1 MTPLAATPNP
11 LWFVA
16 RGTGLVSLMLLT
28 GVVVLGIVT
37 TGRWSSKWWPRSLF
51 AGIHRNISLLSVAFV
66 GVHVAASIL
75 DPFAHI
81 QIRDAVVPFGAA
93 YRPVWLGLGVITI
106 ELAAA
111 MIVTSLTRHFIGRP
125 VWRAIHWTAYA
136 LWPLALLHSLGT
148 GSDSRAWWA
157 LSIEAGCTAAVVAAV
172 FHRVHVARLGWF
184 GRRWV
189 TAVTVSG
196 VAALSLWTVGG
207 PVQLNWAY
215 RAGTPI
221 PVAAPRTTAIAPKPT
236 PLAAAATG
244 SVIAT
249 GSASALYLVASR
261 DPSISV
267 TVTPTVDG
275 AAHDLTVERDGQPV
289 CSGRAVVGPRS
300 ITATCSGVLVTL
312 TLVQSEDGSL
322 LGTIRTSAPLP

>member
-1 MTPLAATPNP
+1 VTLLAATPNP

-16 RGTGLVSLMLLT
+16 RATGLVSLILLT

-37 TGRWSSKWWPRSLF
+37 TGRWSSLLWPRSLF
-51 AGIHRNISLLSVAFV
+51 ASIHRNVSLLSVVFV
-66 GVHVAASIL
+66 AVHIAASIL

-81 QIRDAVVPFGAA
+81 QLRDAVVPFGAA

-111 MIVTSLTRHFIGRP
+111 MIVTSLTRHFIGPP
-125 VWRAIHWTAYA
+125 VWRVIHWTAYT

-172 FHRVHVARLGWF
+172 FHRVHVARLGWL

-189 TAVTVSG
+189 TAVTLSG
-196 VAALSLWTVGG
+196 AACLSLWAVDG
-207 PVQLNWAY
+207 PMQLNWAY
-215 RAGTPI
+215 RSETPI
-221 PVAAPRTTAIAPKPT
+221 PGAAPRTAAVVPKPT
-236 PLAAAATG
+236 PLTAAATG

-249 GSASALYLVASR
+249 GTASALYLVATK

-275 AAHDLTVERDGQPV
+275 AAHDLTIERDGQTV
-289 CSGRAVVGPRS
+289 CNGRAVVGPRS
-300 ITATCSGVLVTL
+300 ITATCSGMQVTL
-312 TLVQSEDGSL
+312 TLAQSEDGSL
-322 LGTIRTSAPLP
+322 LGTIITSAPLP

>member
-1 MTPLAATPNP
+1 MTLLAATPNP

-16 RGTGLVSLMLLT
+16 RATGVVSLILLT

-37 TGRWSSKWWPRSLF
+37 MGRWSSQLWPRSLF
-51 AGIHRNISLLSVAFV
+51 ASIHRNVSLLSIVFVA
-66 GVHVAASIL
+66 VHIAASIL

-111 MIVTSLTRHFIGRP
+111 MIVTSLTRRFIGPP
-125 VWRAIHWTAYA
+125 VWRVIHWTAYA

-172 FHRVHVARLGWF
+172 FHRLHVARLGWL

-189 TAVTVSG
+189 TAVTLSG
-196 VAALSLWTVGG
+196 VAALALWAVDG
-207 PVQLNWAY
+207 PMQLNWAY
-215 RAGTPI
+215 RSGTPI
-221 PVAAPRTTAIAPKPT
+221 PVAAPRRAAVVPKPT

-244 SVIAT
+244 GVITT
-249 GSASALYLVASR
+249 GSASALYLVATK

-275 AAHDLTVERDGQPV
+275 ASHDLTVERDGQAV
-289 CSGRAVVGPRS
+289 CNGRAVIGPVS
-300 ITATCSGVLVTL
+300 ITATCSGMQVTL
-312 TLVQSEDGSL
+312 TLAQAEDGSL
-322 LGTIRTSAPLP
+322 VGTIKTSAPVP